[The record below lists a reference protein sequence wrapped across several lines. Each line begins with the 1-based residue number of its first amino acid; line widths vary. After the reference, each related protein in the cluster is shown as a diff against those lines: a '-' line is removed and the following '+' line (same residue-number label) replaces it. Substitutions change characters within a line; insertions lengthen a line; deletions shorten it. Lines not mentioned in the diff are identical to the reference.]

1 MELKLWP
8 VTGQFAA
15 EVDGIDLSRPL
26 DPETVDAI
34 KAAFWAYAVLI
45 FPDQHLTQ
53 QQHVDFAAHFGPLE
67 TSIGKYRKDQKKR
80 IRLDLADVSNLG
92 HGDEILSEDNRLRQ
106 FQLGNRLWHTDSS
119 FKYVPGR
126 ASLLYARSI
135 PPTGGLT
142 EFADE
147 RAAWDALPTERQAA
161 LDGLIAEHC
170 IRYSRMRMGYR
181 RFTQEEIDAMPPVP
195 QVLVRTI
202 PETGRRNLY
211 LASHALKIH
220 GMDDDAARALID
232 ELIAHATQRQFVYS
246 HRWRVNDLVMW
257 DNRCTMHRGTPFD
270 DLTYKRDVQRAT
282 VGEPANSVEMAGL
295 PLPEIAA

>member
-1 MELKLWP
+1 MDLNVWP
-8 VTGQFAA
+8 ITEGFAA
-15 EVDGIDLSRPL
+15 EVADVDLSQPL
-26 DPETVDAI
+26 DTATIDTI
-34 KAAFWAYAVLI
+34 KQAFWTYGVLV
-45 FPDQHLTQ
+45 FPDQKLNQ

-67 TSIGKYRKDQKKR
+67 TSLGKYRKDQKQR

-92 HGDEILSEDNRLRQ
+92 HGDRILDKGNRLRE

-119 FKYVPGR
+119 FKHTPGK
-126 ASLLYARSI
+126 ASLLYAREI
-135 PPTGGLT
+135 PPAGGMT

-147 RAAWDALPTERQAA
+147 RAAWDALSDDRKTGLE
-161 LDGLIAEHC
+161 GLIAEHC
-170 IRYSRMRMGYR
+170 IRYSRMRMGYD
-181 RFTQEEIDAMPPVP
+181 RFTEEEVTAMPPVP

-220 GMDDDAARALID
+220 GMTDDAARKLID
-232 ELIAHATQRQFVYS
+232 NLIAHTTQRQFVYS

-270 DLTYKRDVQRAT
+270 DMRFKRDVQRAT
-282 VGEPANSVEMAGL
+282 VADIANSVEAHGL

>member
-1 MELKLWP
+1 MELNVWP
-8 VTGQFAA
+8 ITEGFAA
-15 EVDGIDLSRPL
+15 EVADIDLSQPL
-26 DPETVDAI
+26 DEPTLEAV
-34 KAAFWAYAVLI
+34 KAAFWKYSVLV
-45 FPDQHLTQ
+45 FPDQNLTQ
-53 QQHVDFAAHFGPLE
+53 QQHVDFASNFGPME

-92 HGDEILSEDNRLRQ
+92 HGDRILESGNRLRE

-119 FKYVPGR
+119 FKHTPGK
-126 ASLLYARSI
+126 ASLLYAREI
-135 PPTGGLT
+135 PPAGGMT

-147 RAAWDALPTERQAA
+147 RAAWDDLPDARKAE

-170 IRYSRMRMGYR
+170 IRYSRMRMGYD
-181 RFTQEEIDAMPPVP
+181 RFTEEEIQAMPPVP

-211 LASHALKIH
+211 LASHALKII
-220 GMDDDAARALID
+220 GLADTDARKLID
-232 ELIAHATQRQFVYS
+232 ELIAHATQRQYVYT

-270 DLTYKRDVQRAT
+270 DLRFKRDVQRAT
-282 VGEPANSVEMAGL
+282 VADIANSVEAHGL